1 MSKQGSL
8 DFLNLRLSSVEIISC
23 TLPKRGGLLNS
34 PQNVKLCQKLFFLLL
49 LYFFLI
55 PGAVTIT
62 PKDQMHHQHNF
73 ATNVNESPWFSILP
87 IGNPIDHQARL
98 IEEAKDAVNPDTL
111 TPQIN
116 ALEAKLDHL
125 KSLDLERD
133 RALIPG

>member
-1 MSKQGSL
+1 MS
-8 DFLNLRLSSVEIISC
+8 NIIILC
-23 TLPKRGGLLNS
+23 IRIAKKGRVVT
-34 PQNVKLCQKLFFLLL
+34 PQNVKLCQKLFLL

-55 PGAVTIT
+55 SGAVTIT

-87 IGNPIDHQARL
+87 IGNPVDHQARL

-116 ALEAKLDHL
+116 ALEAKLDQL

-133 RALIPG
+133 RALIPGQ

>member
-1 MSKQGSL
+1 MMFQLKNLL
-8 DFLNLRLSSVEIISC
+8 DRSVALILFLF
-23 TLPKRGGLLNS
+23 
-34 PQNVKLCQKLFFLLL
+34 QL
-49 LYFFLI
+49 LYFFI

-87 IGNPIDHQARL
+87 IGNPVDHQARL

-116 ALEAKLDHL
+116 ALEAKLDQL

>member
-1 MSKQGSL
+1 MSKQGSV
-8 DFLNLRLSSVEIISC
+8 DFLNLRLSNMEIISC
-23 TLPKRGGLLNS
+23 TLPKRGGLLVHKMSNC
-34 PQNVKLCQKLFFLLL
+34 VKNFL

-55 PGAVTIT
+55 SGAVTIT

-116 ALEAKLDHL
+116 ALEAKLDQL

>member
-1 MSKQGSL
+1 MSKQGSV
-8 DFLNLRLSSVEIISC
+8 DFFKLKVVKYGNNFVYIAKKGRVV
-23 TLPKRGGLLNS
+23 T
-34 PQNVKLCQKLFFLLL
+34 PQNVKLCQKLFLL

-55 PGAVTIT
+55 SGAVTIT

-87 IGNPIDHQARL
+87 IGNPVDHQARL

-116 ALEAKLDHL
+116 ALEAKLDQL

-133 RALIPG
+133 RALIPGQ

>member
-1 MSKQGSL
+1 MYIAKKG
-8 DFLNLRLSSVEIISC
+8 RVV
-23 TLPKRGGLLNS
+23 T
-34 PQNVKLCQKLFFLLL
+34 PQNVKLCQKLFLL

-55 PGAVTIT
+55 SGAVTIT

-87 IGNPIDHQARL
+87 IGNPVDHQARL

-116 ALEAKLDHL
+116 ALEAKLDQL

-133 RALIPG
+133 RALIPGQ

>member
-1 MSKQGSL
+1 M
-8 DFLNLRLSSVEIISC
+8 
-23 TLPKRGGLLNS
+23 
-34 PQNVKLCQKLFFLLL
+34 
-49 LYFFLI
+49 
-55 PGAVTIT
+55 TIT

-116 ALEAKLDHL
+116 ALEAKLDQL

-133 RALIPG
+133 RALIPGQ

>member
-1 MSKQGSL
+1 MS
-8 DFLNLRLSSVEIISC
+8 NIIILC
-23 TLPKRGGLLNS
+23 IRIAKKGRVAT
-34 PQNVKLCQKLFFLLL
+34 PQNVKLCQKLFLL

-55 PGAVTIT
+55 SGAVTIT

-87 IGNPIDHQARL
+87 IGNPVDHQARL

-116 ALEAKLDHL
+116 ALEAKLDQL

-133 RALIPG
+133 RALIPGQ